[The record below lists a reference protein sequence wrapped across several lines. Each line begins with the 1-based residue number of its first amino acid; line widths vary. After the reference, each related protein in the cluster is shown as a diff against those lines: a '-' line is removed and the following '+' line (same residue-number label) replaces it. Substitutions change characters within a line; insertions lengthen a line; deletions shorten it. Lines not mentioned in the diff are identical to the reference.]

1 VTPGDDTCS
10 WCEQKSEGNLILKPG
25 RGSKPPKTAPACP
38 AHIKHF
44 NAKGVLT
51 TQQAIRGSR
60 EDVAR

>member
-1 VTPGDDTCS
+1 VTTADGTCS
-10 WCEQKSEGNLILKPG
+10 WCEQESAGKLILKPG

-51 TQQAIRGSR
+51 TEQAMRSSR
-60 EDVAR
+60 SDS